1 MGRLFY
7 LLHGRC
13 EVAAPLPRHAAL
25 PAADLMKVQGHV
37 DQMANIHQSN
47 KVSDDEEGREE
58 SSTGLTEEGCSLGEE
73 PSRPGAKDL

>member
-13 EVAAPLPRHAAL
+13 EVAAPLLCLGAL
-25 PAADLMKVQGHV
+25 PTADLMKVQGHV

-47 KVSDDEEGREE
+47 NVSDDDEGSEE
-58 SSTGLTEEGCSLGEE
+58 SSTGADGGRMQ
-73 PSRPGAKDL
+73 PR

>member
-47 KVSDDEEGREE
+47 KVSDDEEGSEE